1 MQRATRALRVGKI
14 DCTAGFAAALCV
26 LRLVAEPDVC
36 AAFLAAAAAHEA
48 GHLLTLRL
56 LGADILSVR
65 LGFLDAQIRSSALGY
80 REEAVSAIAG
90 PAASVLLCGLFRTL
104 APTFAAIS
112 LLLGLFNALPVFPL
126 DGGRALRAGLGLILP
141 LETAQKVC
149 WIVSAAFL
157 AAGLAAALLGA
168 WNYGLGLGPVFV
180 WSTVLVRVACYAGEE
195 GLAIEGHVGYN
206 TKDYE

>member
-56 LGADILSVR
+56 LGAEILSVR
-65 LGFLDAQIRSSALGY
+65 LGFLDARIGTNTLGY

-90 PAASVLLCGLFRTL
+90 PAASVLFCVLFRTL

>member
-1 MQRATRALRVGKI
+1 MGKI
-14 DCTAGFAAALCV
+14 DLAPGFAAALCV
-26 LRLVAEPDVC
+26 LRLVAEPE
-36 AAFLAAAAAHEA
+36 AFTAFLAAAAAHEA

-56 LGADILSVR
+56 LGAEISSVR
-65 LGFLDAQIRSSALGY
+65 LGFLDARIGTNTLGY
-80 REEAVSAIAG
+80 REEALCALAG
-90 PAASVLLCGLFRTL
+90 PAASVLFCVLFRTL

-126 DGGRALRAGLGLILP
+126 DGGRALQAGLGMVLP
-141 LETAQKVC
+141 LETAQRVC
-149 WIVSAAFL
+149 SGISAAFL

-168 WNYGLGLGPVFV
+168 WNYGLGLGPVFA
-180 WSTVLVRVACYAGEE
+180 WSAVLVRVACYAGEE

>member
-56 LGADILSVR
+56 LGAEILSVR

-80 REEAVSAIAG
+80 REEAVCALAG
-90 PAASVLLCGLFRTL
+90 PAASVLFCLLFRKL

-126 DGGRALRAGLGLILP
+126 DGGRALRGVCGMVLP
-141 LETAQKVC
+141 LETALRVC
-149 WIVSAAFL
+149 RIVRAAAL
-157 AAGLAAALLGA
+157 AAGLAAAILGA
-168 WNYGLGLGPVFV
+168 REYGLGLGPVFV
-180 WSTVLVRVACYAGEE
+180 WSAVLVRVMRYAGEE
-195 GLAIEGHVGYN
+195 GLAIGGRVRYN